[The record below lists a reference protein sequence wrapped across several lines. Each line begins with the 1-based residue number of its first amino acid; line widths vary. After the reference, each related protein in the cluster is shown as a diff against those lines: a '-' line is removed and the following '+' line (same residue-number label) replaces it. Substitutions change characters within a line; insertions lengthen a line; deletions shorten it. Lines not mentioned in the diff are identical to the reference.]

1 MKEQLEAFDKD
12 KQTVYDVWKI
22 AATSSDWR
30 VEHRNVRDIVID
42 LNKKVIKN
50 LATFLPQLLKL
61 EKLNE
66 RDITNK
72 KQLATIL
79 RAMPTLI

>member
-1 MKEQLEAFDKD
+1 MIKPPTEVPEA
-12 KQTVYDVWKI
+12 KQEAEKQ
-22 AATSSDWR
+22 R
-30 VEHRNVRDIVID
+30 R
-42 LNKKVIKN
+42 KKVIKN
-50 LATFLPQLLKL
+50 LATFLPKLLKL

-66 RDITNK
+66 HDIVNK